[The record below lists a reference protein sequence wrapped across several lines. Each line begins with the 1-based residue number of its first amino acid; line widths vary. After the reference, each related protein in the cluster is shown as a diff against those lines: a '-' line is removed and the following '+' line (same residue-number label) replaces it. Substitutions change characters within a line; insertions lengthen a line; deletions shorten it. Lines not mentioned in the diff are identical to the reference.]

1 MHTILKY
8 LMVFTTWVY
17 DLLDK
22 AQTEYDKRAPTK
34 DQVKEKWGQAR
45 DTTGGWIEGVG
56 QWMQSDKEE
65 KE

>member
-8 LMVFTTWVY
+8 LMIFTTWVY

-22 AQTEYDKRAPTK
+22 AQTVYDEKAPTK